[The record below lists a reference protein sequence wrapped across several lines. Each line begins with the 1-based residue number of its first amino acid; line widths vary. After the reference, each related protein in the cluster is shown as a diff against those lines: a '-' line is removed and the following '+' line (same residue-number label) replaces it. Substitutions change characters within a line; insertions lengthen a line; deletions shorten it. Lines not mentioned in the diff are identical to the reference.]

1 MFRETEKAHMTEST
15 VIFALLWWI
24 ATKLPLFPRYASVCV
39 CVCMYICVCINIYIY
54 SYIYF
59 YIYIY
64 IYSAYY
70 SVFLENADRY
80 RLFGN

>member
-24 ATKLPLFPRYASVCV
+24 ATKLPLSPRYACVCMRVYLCVCV
-39 CVCMYICVCINIYIY
+39 CVCV
-54 SYIYF
+54 
-59 YIYIY
+59 
-64 IYSAYY
+64 YSAYC

-80 RLFGN
+80 RLFGD